1 MTRDEWLRG
10 LPKVELHL
18 HLEGAIP
25 LGALWR
31 LIEKRGGDPDVPNP
45 AALEER
51 FRYRDFSHFLDVWV
65 WKNGFLTEYEDFT
78 FAAEAVAR
86 DLLDQ
91 NIIYVEAFYSPGEF
105 RRRGLVPQ
113 RLTEAIR
120 CGLDRVPGI
129 QVRLVADLIRD
140 LGPEHA
146 ARTLDEISE
155 VRDLDVIGVGIGG
168 SEHEY
173 PPEIFADV
181 FREARRRGFRTS
193 AHAGEA
199 AGTASVWGAIRE
211 LQVDR
216 IGHGT
221 RAAEDERLVAH
232 LAKLRIP
239 LEMCPGSN
247 VRTGVV
253 DDISSHPI
261 REFMRRGLLV
271 TVNTDDP
278 AMFGNSLSGEYGD
291 LMDLGLTEREISGLV
306 ENAIEASWTDQD
318 TKARLC
324 ERLAAHPPAKRCP
337 AHKTSVVDRR

>member
-1 MTRDEWLRG
+1 MKYDDWLHR

-25 LGALWR
+25 LNALWR
-31 LIEKRGGDPDVPNP
+31 LIEKRGGDPEVPDP
-45 AALEER
+45 AALEKR
-51 FRYRDFSHFLDVWV
+51 FRYRDFSHFIEVWV

-86 DLLDQ
+86 NLHQQ
-91 NIIYVEAFYSPGEF
+91 NIVYVEAFYSPGDF
-105 RRRGLVPQ
+105 RRHGLVPQ

-120 CGLDRVPGI
+120 SGLDRVPGI
-129 QVRLVADLIRD
+129 EVRLVADLVRD
-140 LGPEHA
+140 CGPEDA
-146 ARTLDEISE
+146 ARTLEEISE

-168 SEHEY
+168 SEKEY
-173 PPEIFADV
+173 PPELFAGV

-199 AGTASVWGAIRE
+199 AGAASVWGAIRE
-211 LQVDR
+211 LSVDR

-221 RAAEDERLVAH
+221 RAIEDERLVAH
-232 LAKLRIP
+232 LAERKIP

-253 DDISSHPI
+253 NDISSHPI

-278 AMFGNSLSGEYGD
+278 AMFGNSLAGEYTG
-291 LMDLGLTEREISGLV
+291 LMDLGLTETDIHGLV
-306 ENAIEASWTDQD
+306 ENAIEASWADRV
-318 TKARLC
+318 TKARLR
-324 ERLAAHPPAKRCP
+324 EQLQGAK
-337 AHKTSVVDRR
+337 

>member
-1 MTRDEWLRG
+1 MTRDDWLHR

-31 LIEKRGGDPDVPNP
+31 LIEKRGGDPEVPDP

-51 FRYRDFSHFLDVWV
+51 FRYRDFSHFIEVWV
-65 WKNGFLTEYEDFT
+65 WKNGFLAEYDDFT

-91 NIIYVEAFYSPGEF
+91 NIVYVEAFYSPGEF
-105 RRRGLVPQ
+105 RGRGLVPQ

-120 CGLDRVPGI
+120 AGLDRVPGI
-129 QVRLVADLIRD
+129 EVRLVADLIRD

-155 VRDLDVIGVGIGG
+155 VRDLGVIGVGIGG
-168 SEHEY
+168 SENEY
-173 PPEIFADV
+173 PPEPFASV
-181 FREARRRGFRTS
+181 FREARRRGLRTS

-199 AGTASVWGAIRE
+199 AGATSVWGAIRE
-211 LQVDR
+211 LSVDR

-221 RAAEDERLVAH
+221 RAGEDERLVAH
-232 LAKLRIP
+232 LAEHRIP

-247 VRTGVV
+247 VCTGVV
-253 DDISSHPI
+253 GDLSSHPI

-278 AMFGNSLSGEYGD
+278 AMFGNSLSGEYRD
-291 LMDLGLTEREISGLV
+291 LMDLGLTETEIRGLV
-306 ENAIEASWTDQD
+306 ENAIEASWADRE
-318 TKARLC
+318 TKVRLR
-324 ERLAAHPPAKRCP
+324 ERLAADVPGTAPQA
-337 AHKTSVVDRR
+337 